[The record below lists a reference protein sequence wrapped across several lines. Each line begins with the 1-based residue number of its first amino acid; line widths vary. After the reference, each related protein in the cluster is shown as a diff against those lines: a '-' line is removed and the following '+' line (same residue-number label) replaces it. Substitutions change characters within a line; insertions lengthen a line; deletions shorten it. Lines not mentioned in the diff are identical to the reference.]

1 VHEVGEGNNI
11 SAGLTG
17 TIPLAR
23 DEMVAMQN
31 DSMTITMLALVG
43 ILILFIVAFRMLV
56 SPILAIITLII
67 GIVWALGVAWPLVG
81 SLNLMTSMMAVVLI
95 GLGIDFSVH
104 IISVYTEMRH
114 KGDDVESALKTT
126 FIKAGPGIITGGL
139 TTSLAFLTMVVS
151 RTEGMQ
157 EFGLTLGVGII
168 MTMVAAIFVLPDLLV
183 L

>member
-1 VHEVGEGNNI
+1 
-11 SAGLTG
+11 
-17 TIPLAR
+17 
-23 DEMVAMQN
+23 
-31 DSMTITMLALVG
+31 
-43 ILILFIVAFRMLV
+43 MLV

-67 GIVWALGVAWPLVG
+67 GVVWALGVAWPLVG

-114 KGDDVESALKTT
+114 KGDDVESSLKAT
-126 FIKAGPGIITGGL
+126 FIKAGPGIITGGF
-139 TTSLAFLTMVVS
+139 TTASAFLTMLVA

-168 MTMVAAIFVLPDLLV
+168 MTMLAAMLILPNLLGY
-183 L
+183 